1 MIYTKMTHLLEK
13 ILYFPKND
21 SIYNNKVV
29 NKLEL

>member
-13 ILYFPKND
+13 NLYFPKSD
-21 SIYNNKVV
+21 SIYNNVV